1 MKEHESTGSRYSEQS
16 PMANYCTRTG
26 VWCALV
32 WSISGTTVLDVLV
45 AFAASDADE
54 LLDAASV
61 S

>member
-1 MKEHESTGSRYSEQS
+1 MRAQVAATVSRAQWQTTVPGLES
-16 PMANYCTRTG
+16 G
-26 VWCALV
+26 VGLV
-32 WSISGTTVLDVLV
+32 WSISGTTVPYVLV